1 MDKYTRAR
9 NIKASGFLNRVIYPM
24 SAHPSASVAAET
36 GSQRASRAKEQQ
48 ISAASPAKAGAGAK
62 RPAPSPRVAAAA
74 KVSAAGAPPAT
85 TFIIALALAISMGS
99 AQPQAIQAHQ
109 PCTRS
114 QHSHQRA
121 FTERTGA
128 HVGTHTGQH
137 RESAE
142 GRHGGNGGRS
152 PRSSS
157 TAHSHVTATPMRPL
171 GRALEAWG
179 HALESP
185 NSTAAHTCISGC
197 MCVRQ
202 CWHRERQTRCRPPQ
216 VGLQLAH
223 QLHPQQHH
231 TGTWAHTTH
240 GACDPP
246 LPQSGRAH
254 EAMDHDEGLQAAMQ
268 AGAQAAAAAYLA
280 GSLPADAAPPAAP
293 PAAAPLRA
301 RRHPGA

>member
-128 HVGTHTGQH
+128 HVGTHTQVSTERVRRGGTAGTAGARHAAHQQH
-137 RESAE
+137 
-142 GRHGGNGGRS
+142 
-152 PRSSS
+152 
-157 TAHSHVTATPMRPL
+157 TATSQPRPC
-171 GRALEAWG
+171 GPW
-179 HALESP
+179 
-185 NSTAAHTCISGC
+185 
-197 MCVRQ
+197 
-202 CWHRERQTRCRPPQ
+202 
-216 VGLQLAH
+216 
-223 QLHPQQHH
+223 
-231 TGTWAHTTH
+231 
-240 GACDPP
+240 
-246 LPQSGRAH
+246 
-254 EAMDHDEGLQAAMQ
+254 
-268 AGAQAAAAAYLA
+268 
-280 GSLPADAAPPAAP
+280 AAPSK
-293 PAAAPLRA
+293 
-301 RRHPGA
+301 PGAMH